1 MGDLLSAEPLP
12 KYAGYE
18 SAGVGSGFNSTRI
31 VQAGRRHR
39 NGCRMFVGGDGVIPS
54 DWSLSDYGAK

>member
-12 KYAGYE
+12 EYAGYE

-39 NGCRMFVGGDGVIPS
+39 NGCRMFVGETV
-54 DWSLSDYGAK
+54 